1 MMYRYLIMYIYIYVW
16 SPPVEP
22 MSNQFFLS
30 YVHPILSMS
39 ATIGQMLAECS
50 LDHHWGN
57 QRNIEKEQKEP
68 IIWESLA
75 GPLGEGLS
83 SKPKKQKKHKQT
95 VCVYIYN
102 HSSYTYNMYAYN
114 L

>member
-1 MMYRYLIMYIYIYVW
+1 
-16 SPPVEP
+16 

-57 QRNIEKEQKEP
+57 QRNIEKNKKNKFSETLWLAL
-68 IIWESLA
+68 WERVS
-75 GPLGEGLS
+75 LS
-83 SKPKKQKKHKQT
+83 SKPIKQKNTKNSM
-95 VCVYIYN
+95 CVYIYN
-102 HSSYTYNMYAYN
+102 DSSYTYNMYAYN

>member
-1 MMYRYLIMYIYIYVW
+1 
-16 SPPVEP
+16 

-68 IIWESLA
+68 IFWESLA

-95 VCVYIYN
+95 VCVYIYIYN